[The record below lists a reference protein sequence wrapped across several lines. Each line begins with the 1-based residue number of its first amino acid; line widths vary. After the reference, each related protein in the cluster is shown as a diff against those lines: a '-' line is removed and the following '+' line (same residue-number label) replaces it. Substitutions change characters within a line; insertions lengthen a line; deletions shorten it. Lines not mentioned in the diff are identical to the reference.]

1 MLNLFVICAF
11 KGTFLALELTLPA
24 VCGCKKPFLRERFE
38 QACCSGSWMTRRI
51 RHFLRQSA
59 RKKLKSAHSAAF
71 LRIYF
76 ALGSADQKLWGSCQS
91 LAAVSAEVT

>member
-1 MLNLFVICAF
+1 MYFVCVCACALMIDVILIRAF

-51 RHFLRQSA
+51 RNFQRQSA

-71 LRIYF
+71 LQIYL
-76 ALGSADQKLWGSCQS
+76 ALGSADQKL
-91 LAAVSAEVT
+91 